1 LANAGD
7 SVGNVFL
14 VYRFCHHA
22 NEPLLSEFN
31 FYPTNHSVV
40 RAEYGFPCIPYEDT
54 GVDKAGFFSG
64 FRPVDAILLEPPKF
78 IIEINDTSPIFF
90 YCSAP
95 GSCIGYGM
103 VGAINPNATTSLVT
117 QRQLAMNSTFMLQP
131 GEPWPSEGA
140 ADPFTTT
147 ATAGATAV
155 TTSTATSQPNYTESA
170 GEAKKSYTLSTGTI
184 AGIAIGG
191 LAIVLIAA
199 ALLYFC
205 GRRSRKN
212 RNEPLPQHPYSSR
225 GSKYTPQIPEHK
237 THMAT
242 YSGGESFSVPFL
254 GHLPSHNSYR

>member
-1 LANAGD
+1 
-7 SVGNVFL
+7 
-14 VYRFCHHA
+14 
-22 NEPLLSEFN
+22 
-31 FYPTNHSVV
+31 
-40 RAEYGFPCIPYEDT
+40 
-54 GVDKAGFFSG
+54 VDKAGFFSG

-78 IIEINDTSPIFF
+78 TIEINDTSPIFF
-90 YCSAP
+90 YCSAS

-103 VGAINPNATTSLVT
+103 VGVINPNATTSLVT

-147 ATAGATAV
+147 ATARATAV

-170 GEAKKSYTLSTGTI
+170 GEAKKSYTLSTGAI

-191 LAIVLIAA
+191 LAIVLMAA

-205 GRRSRKN
+205 GRRSRKI
-212 RNEPLPQHPYSSR
+212 RNGPPPQHPFSPR
-225 GSKYTPQIPEHK
+225 GSKYAPQIPEHK

-242 YSGGESFSVPFL
+242 YGGDERFSVPFL
-254 GHLPSHNSYR
+254 GHLPSHNSYRQEASYTSASNAGLSVREADSIPIHEMYTLAEQRSARP